1 MMERPATGAAWRMP
15 PACGSVDCSPAQ
27 SAYRS
32 TVAVVILPYSDSPV
46 LYSTP
51 EPSAARFQPWNT
63 KPFFVQPSGRPMAF
77 MSRLFDAHT
86 RLTVSSVPPSLEWK
100 TTVMTGGVG
109 AHCAYRVPTAF
120 SWVSR
125 SATVCLSV
133 NDLPVPS
140 GRVFQPV
147 RL

>member
-1 MMERPATGAAWRMP
+1 M
-15 PACGSVDCSPAQ
+15 
-27 SAYRS
+27 
-32 TVAVVILPYSDSPV
+32 AVVILPYSDSPV

-86 RLTVSSVPPSLEWK
+86 RLTVSSAPPSLEWK

-109 AHCAYRVPTAF
+109 VHCAYSAPAAF

-125 SATVCLSV
+125 LPTICLSV
-133 NDLPVPS
+133 NVLPEPS
-140 GRVFQPV
+140 FCVFQPAK
-147 RL
+147 L